1 MSLKPSLED
10 LPKLAKEKEKESKQ
24 FFKMLKKRTP
34 KQLDYLV
41 QDLHKK
47 EFQKTDCLDCAN
59 CCKTTSPMFTHVD
72 IARISK
78 HLKMREIQF
87 IEKYLDQD
95 DDDYMVLKEMPCAF
109 LDTDNSCFI
118 YDVRPKACG
127 EYPHTN
133 RKKFIKIADL
143 TVANTEI
150 CPAAYNIV
158 EALKE
163 NLLHGLDPKGRS
175 ENKRT
180 KKKR

>member
-1 MSLKPSLED
+1 MKLKPTIEE

-41 QDLHKK
+41 QNLHEK

-72 IARISK
+72 IIRISK
-78 HLKMREIQF
+78 HLKMKEIQF
-87 IEKYLDQD
+87 IDKYLED
-95 DDDYMVLKEMPCAF
+95 DTDGFMVLKEVPCAF

-118 YDVRPKACG
+118 YNVRPKACG

-133 RKKFIKIADL
+133 RRKFIKIADL
-143 TVANTEI
+143 TVKNTKI

-163 NLLHGLDPKGRS
+163 KLLESLDKKGKS
-175 ENKRT
+175 KGKR
-180 KKKR
+180 

>member
-1 MSLKPSLED
+1 MKLKPSIEE
-10 LPKLAKEKEKESKQ
+10 LPRLAKEKEKESKQ

-34 KQLDYLV
+34 KNLDYLV
-41 QDLHKK
+41 QDLHNK

-59 CCKTTSPMFTHVD
+59 CCKTTSPMFTDVD
-72 IARISK
+72 VTRISK
-78 HLKMREIQF
+78 HLKMKEIQF
-87 IEKYLDQD
+87 IDKYLENDTD
-95 DDDYMVLKEMPCAF
+95 DFMVLKEVPCAF

-143 TVANTEI
+143 TVKNTEV
-150 CPAAYNIV
+150 CPAAFNIV

-163 NLLHGLDPKGRS
+163 KLLEKLDRKGKS
-175 ENKRT
+175 KTKR
-180 KKKR
+180 